1 MPTTEQPTNIFLL
14 LGVSNDSTHTRA
26 VNDFYSTNPE
36 AVKAILK
43 ELTFSKEILELCC
56 GNGAFA
62 ENL

>member
-1 MPTTEQPTNIFLL
+1 MSTTEQPTKIFSL
-14 LGVSNDSTHTRA
+14 LGVSNDPAHTRA

-43 ELTFSKEILELCC
+43 ELIFSKEILELCC
-56 GNGAFA
+56 GNGVFA

>member
-1 MPTTEQPTNIFLL
+1 MPTTEQPTKIFSP
-14 LGVSNDSTHTRA
+14 LGVSNDPTHTRA

-43 ELTFSKEILELCC
+43 ELIFSKEIIEPCC